1 MKMLAEYLEH
11 ALQFER
17 WANDTKD
24 AKLKGQFLKQ
34 AAEYRELAEERAV
47 VIGMA
52 KPTGRVRIKALAG
65 GCRLLGDG

>member
-17 WANDTKD
+17 WAKETKD
-24 AKLKGQFLKQ
+24 AKLKEQFLKQ

-47 VIGMA
+47 VIGMD
-52 KPTGRVRIKALAG
+52 KPLAG
-65 GCRLLGDG
+65 

>member
-1 MKMLAEYLEH
+1 MKMITEYIEH

-24 AKLKGQFLKQ
+24 AKLKEQFLKQ

-52 KPTGRVRIKALAG
+52 KVPRGSQSKH
-65 GCRLLGDG
+65 

>member
-1 MKMLAEYLEH
+1 MKMIAEYIEH

-24 AKLKGQFLKQ
+24 AKLKEQFLKQ

-47 VIGMA
+47 VIGMD
-52 KPTGRVRIKALAG
+52 KVPRGSQSKH
-65 GCRLLGDG
+65 

>member
-52 KPTGRVRIKALAG
+52 KPLAWSQS
-65 GCRLLGDG
+65 RH